1 MLGGAIF
8 GRKDLVQFG
17 KDITAGCHHTYDT
30 TVTKIGPESFGWDA
44 NRVPPDQAAFFRLNG
59 WYWNQ
64 PSYNLRPEVIE
75 SYYYGWK
82 LTGSKMY
89 QDWAWE
95 AFKAI
100 NASCRTEIGFS
111 NLNNVQN
118 PSEGLGGF
126 QESFWFAETLKYF
139 WMIFGGSDDTAVG
152 VAAGKQKWV
161 FNTEAHPVLVK
172 A

>member
-1 MLGGAIF
+1 MLGGKIF
-8 GRKDLVQFG
+8 GRNDLVQFG
-17 KDITAGCHHTYDT
+17 KDITAGCHHTYNT
-30 TVTKIGPESFGWDA
+30 TKTKIGPESFSWAPQG
-44 NRVPPDQAAFFRLNG
+44 VPTDQLAFFKQNG
-59 WYWNQ
+59 WYYTN
-64 PSYNLRPEVIE
+64 PSYDLRPEVIE

-82 LTGSKMY
+82 LTGDETY
-89 QDWAWE
+89 REWAWE

-100 NASCRTEIGFS
+100 NASCRTRIGYS
-111 NLNNVQN
+111 SLTNVQD
-118 PSEGLGGF
+118 PLMGLGGS

-152 VAAGKQKWV
+152 VANDKQKWV